1 MSSGKTNKHEYLTGE
16 EIILSNQ
23 KQIIEQAKFTYSTLG
38 KAFEKQIKTIED
50 QGEKQIKTIQNQ
62 AETKTIKKYAQSDKD
77 NPLISVQKEI
87 YNKLADERLEEI
99 TKLDK
104 EKVNPDDLIYRYKGS
119 TDDEKNNEFNNA
131 FSVLDKTRDGK
142 ISLTD
147 AKNDQAELKSNQS
160 EIKKET
166 ENIDEKTKKMYCII
180 LKCFTQ

>member
-1 MSSGKTNKHEYLTGE
+1 M
-16 EIILSNQ
+16 
-23 KQIIEQAKFTYSTLG
+23 
-38 KAFEKQIKTIED
+38 
-50 QGEKQIKTIQNQ
+50 
-62 AETKTIKKYAQSDKD
+62 
-77 NPLISVQKEI
+77 QKEI
-87 YNKLADERLEEI
+87 YNKLVDERLEEI

-131 FSVLDKTRDGK
+131 FSVLDKIRDGK

-147 AKNDQAELKSNQS
+147 AKNDQAEFKSNQS